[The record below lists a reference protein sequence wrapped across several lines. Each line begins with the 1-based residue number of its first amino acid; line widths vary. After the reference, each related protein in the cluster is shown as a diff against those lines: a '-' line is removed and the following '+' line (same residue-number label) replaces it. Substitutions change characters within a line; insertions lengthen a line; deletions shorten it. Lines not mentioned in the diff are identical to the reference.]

1 VEASD
6 LNPAITVLQL
16 FLSSPKPSL
25 RFAAMRTLSEVAVRQ
40 PISVSKCN
48 DDMEGLVA
56 DSNRSIATLAITTL
70 LKTGNESS
78 IDRLMKQIS
87 SFMGEIGDEFK
98 IVVVRAI
105 RELCTKYPAK
115 HRVMVGFLAT
125 FLREEGGYDFK
136 KAIVDS
142 IVELMGAIPETKET
156 SLLHLCEFIEDCEFS
171 ELIVQILHLIGSL
184 GPLTTSPSR
193 YIRFIFN
200 RVILENAVVRAA
212 AVSTLGA
219 FATKVAELRPSIVVL
234 LRRSLTDEDDEV
246 RDRAAVLLRSFDTC
260 QEETELKFL
269 LDEPMPMYVT
279 KRRIPPPMMMPCQS
293 FLRFQIYSYCSTSNS
308 LIYCSTQSAL

>member
-1 VEASD
+1 M
-6 LNPAITVLQL
+6 
-16 FLSSPKPSL
+16 PSNTPSQRAL
-25 RFAAMRTLSEVAVRQ
+25 MHLINVSYQQTLSTHF
-40 PISVSKCN
+40 INTSSVSKCN
-48 DDMEGLVA
+48 DDMEGLVS

-70 LKTGNESS
+70 LKTGNEGS

-98 IVVVRAI
+98 IVVVKAI
-105 RELCTKYPAK
+105 RELCVKYPGK

-125 FLREEGGYDFK
+125 FLREEGGYEFK

-142 IVELMGAIPETKET
+142 IVELMNTIPETKET

-171 ELIVQILHLIGSL
+171 ELIVQILYLIGST
-184 GPLTTSPSR
+184 GPSTNSPSR

-219 FATKVAELRPSIVVL
+219 FATRVADLRPSIVVL

-246 RDRAAVLLRSFDTC
+246 
-260 QEETELKFL
+260 
-269 LDEPMPMYVT
+269 
-279 KRRIPPPMMMPCQS
+279 
-293 FLRFQIYSYCSTSNS
+293 
-308 LIYCSTQSAL
+308 